1 MKRLVL
7 CISLLMLI
15 GASSVISL
23 NSLKNRTLY
32 FSENISQIYSLY
44 TDEKYDEASAK
55 TRKLYAE
62 WIDFC
67 DTASVMVDLD
77 RLEEINSSFAKLM
90 PYISV
95 QSDETEAELSSLSKR
110 INRLY
115 DAEKPTW
122 FNIF

>member
-1 MKRLVL
+1 MRRLFV
-7 CISLLMLI
+7 CITLLILI
-15 GASSVISL
+15 GAASVISL
-23 NSLKNRTLY
+23 YSLKSRTLY
-32 FSENISQIYSLY
+32 FSEKITEIYSLY
-44 TDEKYDEASAK
+44 TDEKYDEASEK
-55 TRKLYAE
+55 TKKLYAE
-62 WIDFC
+62 WVDFC